1 MDSGCTVKL
10 CEAWDVERSP
20 DSPDPRGTRRFEAD
34 GLRLAWFF
42 DPWHPPWID
51 PADHWPEALEMVMP
65 DMFRRQTWVAKPGE
79 VKKVW
84 REIDAEGVPLGRL
97 AAEVALVLMGKHR
110 PEYTPHTD
118 CGDYVVVKNAQK
130 VELKGNKA
138 EYRMKQ
144 RYTSYP
150 GGLKMESYGQVR
162 DSKPELLVE
171 DAVRRMLPKNRL
183 SRVMMKGLMVYPGAE
198 HPHTNQ
204 KMETLKVK

>member
-1 MDSGCTVKL
+1 
-10 CEAWDVERSP
+10 
-20 DSPDPRGTRRFEAD
+20 
-34 GLRLAWFF
+34 
-42 DPWHPPWID
+42 
-51 PADHWPEALEMVMP
+51 MVMP

-84 REIDAEGVPLGRL
+84 REIDADGVPLGRL

-118 CGDYVVVKNAQK
+118 CGDYVIVTNAKK
-130 VELKGNKA
+130 VALKGNKA

-144 RYTSYP
+144 RYSSYP

-162 DSKPELLVE
+162 DKNPALLVE

-183 SRVMMKGLMVYPGAE
+183 ARVMLKGLMVYPGAD
-198 HPHTNQ
+198 HPHANH
-204 KMETLKVK
+204 KPETLKVS